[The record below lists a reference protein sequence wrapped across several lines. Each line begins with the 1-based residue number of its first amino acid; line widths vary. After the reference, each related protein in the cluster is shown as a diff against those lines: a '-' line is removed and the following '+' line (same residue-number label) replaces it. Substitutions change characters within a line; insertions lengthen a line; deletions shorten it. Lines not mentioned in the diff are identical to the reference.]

1 MAGIITASRQRKRIE
16 RQTGNA
22 CFVSAGFIRCL
33 NFHCHDRNSIS
44 KVFGLH
50 DDILEYISSSPIG
63 ICLLIAP
70 EHVIPFE
77 IKQLI
82 EVEK

>member
-22 CFVSAGFIRCL
+22 CFVSAGFIRYLSC
-33 NFHCHDRNSIS
+33 NCQDRNSIS
-44 KVFGLH
+44 RVFGFH
-50 DDILEYISSSPIG
+50 DDILEYISSAPVGSG
-63 ICLLIAP
+63 LLIAP
-70 EHVIPFE
+70 EHVIPFD

-82 EVEK
+82 GAKK